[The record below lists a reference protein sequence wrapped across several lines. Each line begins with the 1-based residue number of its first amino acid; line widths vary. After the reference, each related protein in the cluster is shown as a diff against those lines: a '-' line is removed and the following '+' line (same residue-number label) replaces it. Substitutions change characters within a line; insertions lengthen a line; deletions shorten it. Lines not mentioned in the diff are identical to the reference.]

1 MKNKAQSGTSL
12 VVQWLSIHPA
22 TQGTWVQ
29 SLVGDLRFYVPW
41 SNQDCEPQLESLCA
55 EMKYLHDTT
64 KISRAATKT

>member
-29 SLVGDLRFYVPW
+29 SLVGELDFT
-41 SNQDCEPQLESLCA
+41 C
-55 EMKYLHDTT
+55 HG
-64 KISRAATKT
+64 ATKTRRSQMNE